1 MKAISLFSGVGG
13 FDIGFE
19 RAGIETVLQAEQ
31 DPWCL
36 EVLARHWPQTERVTD
51 VRDVSKERTSAVIG
65 RMGVVGAGRSGE
77 HSERLR
83 RGGREEHDVGV
94 DLIYGGFPC
103 QDVSVAGKRAGLGGE
118 RSGLWFEFERI
129 LSELRPRWAVIE
141 NVPGLLSS
149 NKGRDFAVIID
160 GLEDLGYSV
169 GWAVLDAQHFG
180 VPQRRRRV
188 FIVAGATRRSVEQ
201 VLSLCESCGG
211 NPAPSAAPRARIA
224 DTPESGI
231 ARALGGVG
239 GGQDYSSSK
248 GTLVVPDTDRM
259 TFIPE
264 IAWALQE
271 RDAKGADSDTKVGH
285 LLPQHAGGVRRLTP
299 LECERLMGWPD
310 DWTRWTAGGKEI
322 ADSHRYRMAG
332 NGVVA
337 SVAEWLGHRIVAVD
351 EHLGQVCIPLK
362 TPWYLTDEALAA
374 AIAQEVAWAKETT
387 A

>member
-13 FDIGFE
+13 LDMGFE
-19 RAGIETVLQAEQ
+19 RAGIETVLQAER

-36 EVLARHWPQTERVTD
+36 EVLAKHWPETERVTD
-51 VRDVSKERTSAVIG
+51 VRDVQ
-65 RMGVVGAGRSGE
+65 
-77 HSERLR
+77 
-83 RGGREEHDVGV
+83 GGRV
-94 DLIYGGFPC
+94 DTIYGGFPC

-149 NKGRDFAVIID
+149 NKGRDFAVILD

-169 GWAVLDAQHFG
+169 GWAVLDAQNFG

-188 FIVAGATRRSVEQ
+188 FVVAGATRRSVEQ

-211 NPAPSAAPRARIA
+211 NPETSAAPRARIA
-224 DTPESGI
+224 DTPESGV

-351 EHLGQVCIPLK
+351 ADLGQVSIPLK
-362 TPWYLTDEALAA
+362 TPWYLTDEALAD
-374 AIAQEVAWAKETT
+374 AIAQEVAWAKETSK
-387 A
+387 